1 MPLVLLILI
10 KNPTWYTPHLIVGVY
25 HPHLVPKSCVLRKH
39 NNYAN
44 GLTIISLVYK

>member
-25 HPHLVPKSCVLRKH
+25 HPLWSQKAVFLE
-39 NNYAN
+39 N
-44 GLTIISLVYK
+44 IIIMQMV